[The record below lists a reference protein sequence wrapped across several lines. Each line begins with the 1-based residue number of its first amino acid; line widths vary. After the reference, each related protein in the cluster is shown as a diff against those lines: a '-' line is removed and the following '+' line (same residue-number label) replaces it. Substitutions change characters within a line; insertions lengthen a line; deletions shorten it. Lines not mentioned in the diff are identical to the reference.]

1 MKIFVPILYDNFE
14 ILIFFSR
21 QKQCDCGNE
30 SHIKWRHHLPPGS
43 NLSFLQQI
51 HQCPTVSCNS
61 QLHLLMGTN
70 LSICHPVFLKMQ
82 LLRFIAYLPWSLDSM
97 LSKNDA
103 SKTAQRVQFLKVD
116 EFRLVLQMIPELKE
130 MSLLHYCKSSMQDLL
145 SLIVAESFSALVTAA
160 LLHLRRYARENTTRH
175 TNVSIPKFSLTAR
188 CGTSAVPGDLWP
200 QHKLYTLPCRLLS
213 GCTQPLKTRFAEA
226 LERKIFQPHLAHCM
240 PSVTCRKG
248 SCDGCLALP
257 FRARQREPWVTAPL
271 LPAPGFKTRSST
283 AEQHTSAD
291 ATQISGPHIFMV
303 LLYYWQWEDVGGQG
317 RLHGFHPK
325 PQLWNVGSSHCPHM
339 STADLWP
346 CRSHWRQQPVLFLV
360 LWFLPC
366 KSINTFFLNSSSM
379 LHTDTS

>member
-1 MKIFVPILYDNFE
+1 
-14 ILIFFSR
+14 
-21 QKQCDCGNE
+21 
-30 SHIKWRHHLPPGS
+30 
-43 NLSFLQQI
+43 
-51 HQCPTVSCNS
+51 
-61 QLHLLMGTN
+61 MGTN

-257 FRARQREPWVTAPL
+257 FRARQREPWVTALL

-283 AEQHTSAD
+283 HQLMPLKSVALTFLWSCSITDSERMWGVRGGCTDFIPSPSCGMWEVHTVH
-291 ATQISGPHIFMV
+291 TCPLQICGHAG
-303 LLYYWQWEDVGGQG
+303 LTEDSN
-317 RLHGFHPK
+317 L
-325 PQLWNVGSSHCPHM
+325 
-339 STADLWP
+339 
-346 CRSHWRQQPVLFLV
+346 
-360 LWFLPC
+360 
-366 KSINTFFLNSSSM
+366 SSSLFCGSFHANLSTLSFLI
-379 LHTDTS
+379 LHQCCTQTPLN